1 MFDSAIPA
9 RGTIETGPASA
20 YLRMTR
26 RRWLRLLAMVLATVA
41 ALMLALPG
49 AHAAGA
55 TKTKPRIAL
64 IGAGQVGGTLGT
76 LWAKAG
82 YPVMFSSR
90 HPEELTDLVAEAGPN
105 ARAGSVEQA
114 IAFADVV
121 VLAVPYGAE
130 PALAK
135 QYGAALRGKILI
147 DADNAYPGRD
157 GEVARAAQA
166 EGVARYSS
174 RLFAGTRF
182 VRAFN
187 SVNASS
193 LRGGGGDR
201 VQVLYST
208 RDAQAAQV
216 AEELIRA
223 TGSVPLRGDEL

>member
-1 MFDSAIPA
+1 MFHSAIPGQA
-9 RGTIETGPASA
+9 VRTKAHVFS
-20 YLRMTR
+20 LRTQLR
-26 RRWLRLLAMVLATVA
+26 RLLWLAAMLTAAAVA
-41 ALMLALPG
+41 LGLPG
-49 AHAAGA
+49 SGANAAPA
-55 TKTKPRIAL
+55 KPRIAL
-64 IGAGQVGGTLGT
+64 IGSGQVGGTLGT

-130 PALAK
+130 PSLAK

-193 LRGGGGDR
+193 LRGGGGGR

-223 TGSVPLRGDEL
+223 TGSVPVRGDEL